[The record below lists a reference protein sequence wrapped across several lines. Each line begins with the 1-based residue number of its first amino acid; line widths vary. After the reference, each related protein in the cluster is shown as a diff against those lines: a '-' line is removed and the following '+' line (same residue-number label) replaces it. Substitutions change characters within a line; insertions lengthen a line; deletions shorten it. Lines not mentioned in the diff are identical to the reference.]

1 MSNFEFYGRLL
12 ELGITLEK
20 SGKQTCPQCSA
31 SRKNKTDRC
40 LSVSFEQDAC
50 LYYCHHCGWTGAV
63 PYEENKYQKR
73 YNRPAGF
80 KKKDDNSKLIE
91 YFKKRGISKAT
102 LEKYNISTD
111 DENHIIF
118 PYYKNGILVNVK
130 TRTNLGNG
138 KKTFNQ
144 TKDAEKT
151 FFGMDF
157 AKDSKDL
164 IIVEGEVDVLSLA
177 EQGIYA
183 VSVPQGGSDTKL
195 ECLANCSKEFLES
208 FENFI
213 IAVDN
218 DDVGRKL
225 RDNLIN
231 RFTKDKCKLANW
243 GQYKDANEALMA
255 GEDLHKYIDN
265 AKYLQT
271 DGLIEFFNCWDE
283 LYTELFE
290 EDKNFYIT
298 GWDDFDKL
306 VKIRTGHL
314 MIVTGYPSRGK
325 STFVDNLLI
334 NLSKRYPD
342 KMKHLVATF
351 ENTIGGYYRT
361 LYEMYTEQ
369 PFWDVKSK
377 YKDDAIA
384 RVLGSKDFEFLTEH
398 FMLFDNS
405 RLWSIDDICKR
416 TEVEVM
422 KHGIKTLVI
431 DPYNRLKNDY
441 TDREDKYIGSILA
454 KLCMLAKKL
463 DILVIFVAH
472 PRKPD
477 AETMPSMYSISG
489 SGDWYNMSDYGII
502 VHRERD
508 SHTRQ
513 LLNQPQICIAKIKN
527 FSLGNPS
534 GGTIKLNYNAKKR
547 IIENYG
553 GF

>member
-1 MSNFEFYGRLL
+1 MANFEVIGRLL

-20 SGKQTCPQCSA
+20 SGKQICPQCSA
-31 SRKNKTDRC
+31 SRKNKSDRC
-40 LSVSFEQDAC
+40 LSVSFEQDAV

-63 PYEENKYQKR
+63 PYEESKYKKK

-80 KKKDDNSKLIE
+80 KTKEDKTKLIE
-91 YFKKRGISKAT
+91 YFKKRGISAET

-157 AKDSKDL
+157 VKGLKDL
-164 IIVEGEVDVLSLA
+164 IIVEGEMDVLALA

-195 ECLANCSKEFLES
+195 ECLANCSNEFLKS
-208 FENFI
+208 FENYI

-218 DDVGRKL
+218 DEVGSKL
-225 RDNLIN
+225 KEHLLN
-231 RFTKDKCKLANW
+231 RVPKDKCKIVQW
-243 GQYKDANEALMA
+243 GQYKDANEALIGGA
-255 GEDLHKYIDN
+255 DLHNYIDK
-265 AKYLQT
+265 AEYVQT
-271 DGLIEFFNCWDE
+271 DGLIDFEKSWDE
-283 LYTELFE
+283 LYMGLFE
-290 EDKNFYIT
+290 EDQNFYET
-298 GWDDFDKL
+298 GWADFDKL

-314 MIVTGYPSRGK
+314 MIITGYPSRGK

-334 NLSKRYPD
+334 NLAKRYPD
-342 KMKHLVATF
+342 KMKHLIASF
-351 ENTIGGYYRT
+351 ENTISGYYKT

-369 PFWDVKSK
+369 PFWHVTNEPKEQAMEK
-377 YKDDAIA
+377 
-384 RVLGSKDFEFLTEH
+384 VLFGPDFEFISEH
-398 FMLFDNS
+398 FKMFDNS
-405 RLWSIDDICKR
+405 RLWDIDKICER
-416 TEVEVM
+416 TEIEVM

-431 DPYNRLKNDY
+431 DPYNRLDNKY
-441 TDREDKYIGSILA
+441 TDREDKYVGSILA

-472 PRKPD
+472 PKKPD
-477 AETMPSMYSISG
+477 TETMPSMYSISG
-489 SGDWYNMSDYGII
+489 SGDWYNMADYGII

-508 SHTRQ
+508 AVTRE
-513 LLNQPQICIAKIKN
+513 LLNQPQICVAKIKN

-534 GGTIKLNYNAKKR
+534 GGTITLNYNANKR
-547 IIENYG
+547 ILENKG
-553 GF
+553 G